1 MRRTFWRASALVF
14 LTVAFA
20 GIARAQGPARP
31 QTQAAP
37 APASEPSADSYHYD
51 PTGRRDPF
59 VSLVSRVTETE
70 SDSHVDSLADI
81 ASVDV
86 KVSGVIESDGGYVA
100 MVEGP
105 AGKTWLAHVHDRL
118 RDGTIKSI
126 TLRELIIEQKIADPL
141 SPVKQRE
148 IRKPVGEATK

>member
-1 MRRTFWRASALVF
+1 MGRTSWTVCAVGLLTLALGG
-14 LTVAFA
+14 TVH
-20 GIARAQGPARP
+20 AQ
-31 QTQAAP
+31 AP
-37 APASEPSADSYHYD
+37 APAPAPPESAADAYHYD
-51 PTGRRDPF
+51 PAGRRDPF
-59 VSLVSRVTETE
+59 VSLVASAADPQ
-70 SDSHVDSLADI
+70 SDSEVDSLADL

-86 KVSGVIESDGGYVA
+86 KVSGVIESDGEYVA

-126 TLRELIIEQKIADPL
+126 SLRELVIEQKIADPL

>member
-1 MRRTFWRASALVF
+1 MGRTSWTVCALAL
-14 LTVAFA
+14 LTLAFSVA
-20 GIARAQGPARP
+20 GDAQ
-31 QTQAAP
+31 TKT
-37 APASEPSADSYHYD
+37 PASPASDPAADSYHYD
-51 PTGRRDPF
+51 PAGRRDPF
-59 VSLVSRVTETE
+59 VSLVSRVAEPQSATE
-70 SDSHVDSLADI
+70 VASLADL

-86 KVSGVIESDGGYVA
+86 KVSGVIESDGEYVA

-126 TLRELIIEQKIADPL
+126 SLRELVIEQNIADPL

-148 IRKPVGEATK
+148 VRKPVGEATK

>member
-1 MRRTFWRASALVF
+1 MRRAFWTASALVL
-14 LTVAFA
+14 LTVAFT
-20 GIARAQGPARP
+20 GIARAQGRTPV
-31 QTQAAP
+31 QTPTQP
-37 APASEPSADSYHYD
+37 PPASEPSADSYHYD
-51 PTGRRDPF
+51 PAGRRDPF
-59 VSLVSRVTETE
+59 VSLVSRVTEAQ
-70 SDSHVDSLADI
+70 SDTHVDSLADI

-86 KVSGVIESDGGYVA
+86 KVSGVIESAGEYVA

-126 TLRELIIEQKIADPL
+126 TLRELVIEQKIADPL

-148 IRKPVGEATK
+148 IRKPVGETTK